1 MNSLQPTN
9 CLSVFDHFRRL
20 ALKGLR
26 NEQINPFKPS
36 VAFRVKNSHLICN
49 AKKDL
54 SGILFYL
61 RKQKNQKNQK
71 KLFKKKKYPWGYI
84 LYFFVLL

>member
-20 ALKGLR
+20 VLKGLR

-36 VAFRVKNSHLICN
+36 VAFRVKKQSFDLQC
-49 AKKDL
+49 KKRF
-54 SGILFYL
+54 IWNFI
-61 RKQKNQKNQK
+61 
-71 KLFKKKKYPWGYI
+71 LFKKTKKSKKSKKI
-84 LYFFVLL
+84 I

>member
-1 MNSLQPTN
+1 MMNSLQPTN

-36 VAFRVKNSHLICN
+36 VAFRVKKQSFDLQC
-49 AKKDL
+49 KKRF
-54 SGILFYL
+54 IWNF
-61 RKQKNQKNQK
+61 
-71 KLFKKKKYPWGYI
+71 I
-84 LYFFVLL
+84 